1 MSVTMSLSESIY
13 SVCFYRILLCP
24 TTLPLASCTDQS
36 HSAVFCHGSPA
47 VWGTSHI
54 HIMITGGGVG
64 GRLHHPV
71 VGPGVSVGPEWV
83 SGAR

>member
-13 SVCFYRILLCP
+13 TVCFYRILLCP
-24 TTLPLASCTDQS
+24 TILPLASCTDQS

-54 HIMITGGGVG
+54 HIMITGGGGYTTQLWARGVG
-64 GRLHHPV
+64 G
-71 VGPGVSVGPEWV
+71 
-83 SGAR
+83 A